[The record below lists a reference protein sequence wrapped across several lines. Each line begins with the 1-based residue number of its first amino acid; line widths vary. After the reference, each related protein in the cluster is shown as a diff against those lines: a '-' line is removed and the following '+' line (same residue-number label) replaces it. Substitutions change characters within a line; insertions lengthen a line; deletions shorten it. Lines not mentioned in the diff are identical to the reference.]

1 MEKMN
6 EKKVNNLQL
15 VEVDHQKF
23 AVELLNGNV
32 NVNLTQMA
40 KPFGRSKQ
48 PIQWLRSEDSKSYLE
63 TLSVLRKCSTAD
75 LLNVKQGGQNQGTW
89 CTDYRIAMRFAQWLS
104 PQFSIMVDELL
115 VKLLTGQAVV
125 LEPKH
130 GVMPIYI
137 NNEKIYAYRDALEA
151 FGRKRNGNVSRRK
164 SKHPNEFRTVFG
176 RNFVTEKYLDLMA
189 GYYNWK
195 NAQLAL
201 DLNFG
206 GQA

>member
-1 MEKMN
+1 MEKTN
-6 EKKVNNLQL
+6 EKKATNLQL
-15 VEVDHQKF
+15 VEIDHHKF
-23 AVELLNGNV
+23 AVELQNGNMSI
-32 NVNLTQMA
+32 NLTQMA
-40 KPFGRSKQ
+40 QPFGRSKR
-48 PIQWLRSEDSKSYLE
+48 PLNWLKTQESIDYLNA
-63 TLSVLRKCSTAD
+63 LSVATKIATDD
-75 LLNVKQGGQNQGTW
+75 LLRVKQGGQNQGTW
-89 CTDYRIAMRFAQWLS
+89 CTDYCIAMRFAQWLS
-104 PQFSIMVDELL
+104 PDFSIMVDKLL

-164 SKHPNEFRTVFG
+164 NKNPEQFRTVFG

-195 NAQLAL
+195 NSQLE
-201 DLNFG
+201 LNFG
-206 GQA
+206 GAN